1 MNTRQIGDNQENL
14 ALNYLEQ
21 NGYKLIKKNFHY
33 SKFAEIDLIV
43 YQPILKLLVFVE
55 VKSGYYNFEE
65 IKRKVNKK
73 KQKQIIKAAT
83 YFLTTYHGFY
93 NECRFD
99 VIITDNKNNLIKE
112 HLENA
117 FYDNF

>member
-1 MNTRQIGDNQENL
+1 MNTRQIGDIQENL
-14 ALNYLEQ
+14 ALSYLKQ
-21 NGYKLIKKNFHY
+21 NGYSLIKKNFHY

-43 YQPILKLLVFVE
+43 YQPKIKTLVFVE

-65 IKRKVNKK
+65 IKRKVNKN

-83 YFLTTYHGFY
+83 YFLTIYQGFY

-112 HLENA
+112 HLKNA
-117 FYDNF
+117 FQSNF